1 MEDTAIEKDM
11 STLKVEE
18 PSTEA
23 LPEDDV
29 VDPWNVQCQS
39 DTGIDYDKLISKL
52 FSSTLKL
59 TNTFKL

>member
-52 FSSTLKL
+52 FSSSLRTLS
-59 TNTFKL
+59 NYD